1 MLKKINRFAWISTLI
16 DIANKPD
23 KIQVFRQNWSCD
35 DVIYPQSRPLG
46 SFNLDEWQKL
56 AIIYMCQIRTIIPN
70 INRYK
75 DLVEWLSSFNL
86 VLLAIKKKSFTYML
100 AKSDATVNSIE
111 YQEMILFQITI
122 NNNSVS
128 VDTLL

>member
-1 MLKKINRFAWISTLI
+1 
-16 DIANKPD
+16 
-23 KIQVFRQNWSCD
+23 
-35 DVIYPQSRPLG
+35 
-46 SFNLDEWQKL
+46 
-56 AIIYMCQIRTIIPN
+56 
-70 INRYK
+70 
-75 DLVEWLSSFNL
+75 
-86 VLLAIKKKSFTYML
+86 ML